1 MGALGGGLFLFLAG
15 GEQRLEQLIPNALA
29 SLRPLVWVIGIVL
42 LGIVIYLTQSWAHG
56 RFHLEKLTAGP
67 ATITLTEKSAYYF
80 DEFLDDIVFYF
91 QRTGKNVVI
100 FEDLDRFDNA
110 HRFDTLRELNTIL
123 NNASQLDARPIRFV
137 YAIKD
142 SMFEQL
148 GVEKKQVKATEP
160 ATNRTKFFELVVP
173 IVPFISHRTARDLIE
188 PEMEGAAPELGGA
201 VVQVVARHVTSPRT
215 TNTTAAGPPPSR
227 PQTGHGPRRRPTPC
241 PPLQPMRLSMNS
253 TRCPRPVCRL
263 IHSPNCDINAETG
276 HIDRRRWR

>member
-1 MGALGGGLFLFLAG
+1 VGALGGGLFLFLAG

-67 ATITLTEKSAYYF
+67 ATISLTDKSAYYF

-100 FEDLDRFDNA
+100 YEDLDRFDNA
-110 HRFDTLRELNTIL
+110 HIFDTLRELNTIL

-142 SMFEQL
+142 SMFEQWASR
-148 GVEKKQVKATEP
+148 K
-160 ATNRTKFFELVVP
+160 NRSKLRSRLLTGRNSSNSLSRSCRSSP
-173 IVPFISHRTARDLIE
+173 TARH
-188 PEMEGAAPELGGA
+188 M
-201 VVQVVARHVTSPRT
+201 TSL
-215 TNTTAAGPPPSR
+215 SR
-227 PQTGHGPRRRPTPC
+227 RWKV
-241 PPLQPMRLSMNS
+241 
-253 TRCPRPVCRL
+253 PRPSWEGL
-263 IHSPNCDINAETG
+263 SSKSSPDT
-276 HIDRRRWR
+276 